1 MLGSIVTRYGW
12 ELDHRQAA
20 KTKKQEWAR
29 RGAAMGLPSMQIWKS
44 DLLTYVLASWRYR
57 WIALA
62 AAWLV
67 CLAGWFTV
75 AFIPNNYES
84 SAEVYI
90 DSDTLLNPLLKG
102 LAVTN
107 DPYQQILVM
116 LQTLITDPTL
126 ERVIRA
132 TNPTAAS
139 MSTRQMQDTI
149 ASLRKQV
156 ALKPL
161 RAKQAYS
168 ITYRSEDPAYAQ
180 LVAQTLVSVLIDS
193 SLGGKRK
200 DADIAGSFLDAQ
212 IAGYQEKLEAAD
224 KRRAEF
230 KTKNLEFFSSSPN
243 GERLGGAG
251 DVVAAQEAVRQAEAT
266 LNEAMAKRD
275 SLRSQLDATPK
286 TLNVNAALPATMD
299 RAGTAIS
306 HRTQLAA
313 AIARQNDLRTRLTD
327 NHPEVV
333 SQRRLIERLRSEK
346 SEDIAGG
353 AETESVPNPS
363 YVMILSKSADF
374 EAEVLANRN
383 RLDESQ
389 KRLQQAKAVTAKAI
403 NLQRDYENLDRD
415 YQVIQKNY
423 QELVARRESAK
434 ITQAA
439 GDQQGSF
446 VFRVISPPARPDR
459 PVAPNRLLLNAGVL
473 LAGLG
478 AGGALAFG
486 LGQFSGAFLNL
497 RQLKEAIDLPVL
509 GVVTAVR
516 TATDISGAIRSNL
529 LFAVCVSILM
539 ISCAAVL
546 YLFHTPLA
554 IGGGSAL

>member
-1 MLGSIVTRYGW
+1 
-12 ELDHRQAA
+12 
-20 KTKKQEWAR
+20 
-29 RGAAMGLPSMQIWKS
+29 MQTWKS
-44 DLLTYVLASWRYR
+44 DLLTYAVASWRYR
-57 WIALA
+57 WLALA
-62 AAWLV
+62 TTWLV
-67 CLAGWFTV
+67 CLAGWLAV

-107 DPYQQILVM
+107 DPNQEILVM
-116 LQTLITDPTL
+116 LQTLLTDPTL

-149 ASLRKQV
+149 ASLRKQI

-168 ITYRSEDPAYAQ
+168 ITYRSGDPAYAQ

-200 DADIAGSFLDAQ
+200 DADQAGSFLDAQ

-230 KTKNLEFFSSSPN
+230 KTKNLQFFSSSPN

-251 DVVAAQEAVRQAEAT
+251 DVVAAQEAARLAEAN
-266 LNEAMAKRD
+266 LNEATAKRD

-299 RAGTAIS
+299 RDGTAIS

-313 AIARQNDLRTRLTD
+313 AVARLNELRTRFTD
-327 NHPEVV
+327 NHPAVV
-333 SQRRLIERLRSEK
+333 SLKRLIERLRSEK
-346 SEDIAGG
+346 NEDIAGG
-353 AETESVPNPS
+353 TESVSNPS
-363 YVMILSKSADF
+363 YVMMLSKFADLD
-374 EAEVLANRN
+374 AEVLADRN
-383 RLDESQ
+383 RLDEAQ
-389 KRLQQAKAVTAKAI
+389 KRLEQAKTVTAQAI
-403 NLQRDYENLDRD
+403 NLQRVYENLDRD

-423 QELVARRESAK
+423 QELLTRRELAK
-434 ITQAA
+434 ITQAV

-473 LAGLG
+473 LAALG
-478 AGGALAFG
+478 AGGALAFA

-529 LFAVCVSILM
+529 LFAVGVSILM
-539 ISCAAVL
+539 ISSAAVL
-546 YLFHTPLA
+546 YLFYAPVA